1 MKETER
7 RAALPDLRAVGTGLA
22 GRVTVMRVVVEEYL
36 LGFFHLLEDK
46 ALRIYL
52 LLEGNMESLP
62 TMV

>member
-1 MKETER
+1 
-7 RAALPDLRAVGTGLA
+7 
-22 GRVTVMRVVVEEYL
+22 MRVVVEEYL